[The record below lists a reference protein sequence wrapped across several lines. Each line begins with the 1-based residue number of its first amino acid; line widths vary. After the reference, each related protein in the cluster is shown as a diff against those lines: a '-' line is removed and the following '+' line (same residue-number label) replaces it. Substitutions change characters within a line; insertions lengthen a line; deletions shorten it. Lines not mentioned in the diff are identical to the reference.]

1 MRRLP
6 PLNAIRAFEAA
17 GRHLSFTRAA
27 DELNVTPAAISQQ
40 VRNLEEILGVA
51 LFRRLTRALLLTEAG
66 QMALPILGE
75 GFDRLVDGIER
86 IRASEESGI
95 LTVSAAPSFAARWLV
110 RRLPRFEARHPDIRI
125 RLDPTLQVVDF
136 ERENVDIAVRFGEG
150 DYPGMRTDRLMSEN
164 ISPVCSPKLL
174 SDGKS
179 LREPSDLAN
188 QVLLHT
194 DWGLGNTSQPD
205 WAMWLMTAGAD
216 NVNPS
221 RGPVFTTE
229 VLTVES
235 ALEGNGVAL
244 VNRGIVV
251 DEVAAGRLV
260 WPFELTLKTKYGFF
274 IVCPEHTADSAKN
287 AAFRQWLL
295 DEARAEGNI

>member
-17 GRHLSFTRAA
+17 ARHLSFTKAA

-40 VRNLEEILGVA
+40 VRNLEDILGVP
-51 LFRRLTRALLLTEAG
+51 LFRRLTRALLLSEAG
-66 QMALPILGE
+66 QAALPILGE

-86 IRASEESGI
+86 IRATSESGI

-110 RRLPRFEARHPDIRI
+110 RRLPRFEARHPEIRI
-125 RLDPTLQVVDF
+125 RLDPTLHAVDF
-136 ERENVDIAVRFGEG
+136 ERENVDIAIRFGEG
-150 DYPGMRTDRLMSEN
+150 NYPGMRTDRLMTEN
-164 ISPVCSPKLL
+164 ISPVCSPGLMNG
-174 SDGKS
+174 DNP
-179 LREPSDLAN
+179 LREPCDLAN
-188 QVLLHT
+188 HVLLHT
-194 DWGLGNTSQPD
+194 DWGLGNPTQPD
-205 WAMWLMTAGAD
+205 WAMWLVCAGAET
-216 NVNPS
+216 VNSS

-260 WPFELTLKTKYGFF
+260 WPFELTIETHFGFF
-274 IVCPEHTADSAKN
+274 IICPEHTADSPKN

-295 DEARAEGNI
+295 DEARADGNV

>member
-17 GRHLSFTRAA
+17 GRHLSFTKAA

-40 VRNLEEILGVA
+40 VRNLEDVIGVP

-66 QMALPILGE
+66 QTALPVLGE
-75 GFDRLVDGIER
+75 GFDLLQDGIKR
-86 IRASEESGI
+86 IRATSESGI

-125 RLDPTLQVVDF
+125 RLDPTLYTVDF

-150 DYPGMRTDRLMSEN
+150 NYPGMRTDRLMSEN
-164 ISPVCSPKLL
+164 ISPVCSPGLL
-174 SDGKS
+174 NGKIP
-179 LREPSDLAN
+179 LREPGDLAN
-188 QVLLHT
+188 HVLLHT
-194 DWGLGNTSQPD
+194 DWGLTNDSQPD
-205 WAMWLMTAGAD
+205 WAMWLMCAGAD

-251 DEVAAGRLV
+251 DEVAAGRLI
-260 WPFELTLKTKYGFF
+260 WPFELTLETKFGFF
-274 IVCPEHTADSAKN
+274 IVCPEHTADSPKN
-287 AAFRQWLL
+287 AAFRAWLL
-295 DEARAEGNI
+295 DEARADGSI